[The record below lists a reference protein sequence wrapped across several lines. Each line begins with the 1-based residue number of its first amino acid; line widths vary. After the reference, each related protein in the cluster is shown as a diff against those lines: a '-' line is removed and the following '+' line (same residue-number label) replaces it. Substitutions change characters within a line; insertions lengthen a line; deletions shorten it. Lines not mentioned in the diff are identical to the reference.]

1 MGALLSH
8 LPGKLSV
15 ESGLTEQA
23 FEARFRVMRPLS
35 KSDNE
40 LLKELV
46 ESNKYSKDPKNV
58 RECPK
63 NAHEEPTNAD
73 INNTDVL
80 YIGIALIAAGCVLA
94 STVACFLSHRSATAA
109 VDECDPAAGNES
121 RV

>member
-40 LLKELV
+40 LLEELV
-46 ESNKYSKDPKNV
+46 ESNEYSKD
-58 RECPK
+58 PK

-94 STVACFLSHRSATAA
+94 STVACFLSHRSAAAA
-109 VDECDPAAGNES
+109 VGESDPAAGNES